1 MNNNPTDEQMDA
13 EEKEFF
19 AAWCRERDA
28 EDFAEEQEEFY
39 CEGDQEEFYCEGDEE
54 AYGEYWSDE
63 A

>member
-13 EEKEFF
+13 EETEFF

-39 CEGDQEEFYCEGDEE
+39 CEGDEE